1 MKLKAHQRIIRE
13 RMAIEE
19 EHNLFGNWWKNIDTT
34 KKNAI
39 VKEITRQTA
48 LPVIEKYEW
57 LGTLPVNYKKFAGIY
72 FNTALAGVV
81 CFVDVKFG
89 GKFTLFNYPAICLG
103 RGACVHWCPDYG
115 GSFLIQKSIK
125 LLFGKE
131 EPKYLVAFT
140 DSKAGEIGTIYQACG
155 WVYLGSKKTK
165 EWIDSNGKRYDINT
179 PSVRAVSG
187 FARKNNKD
195 LKATKEQRQKQ
206 IEKMLNEGY
215 KLAEGPIRGKYATV
229 IGSKNKI
236 YRQMLKK
243 ILKKSKPYPKRTDA
257 VEVSREI
264 HTNTIGEGKGQF
276 LDTAQ

>member
-19 EHNLFGNWWKNIDTT
+19 GHNLFGNWWKNIDTT

>member
-1 MKLKAHQRIIRE
+1 
-13 RMAIEE
+13 MAIEE

-257 VEVSREI
+257 VEVAREI
-264 HTNTIGEGKGQF
+264 HTKTIGEGKGQF